1 MPQNVQANLE
11 KFLQRMSQTQ
21 VNIDNTQRTLYISIR
36 KSRKEKMARNKSREL
51 TIERNNQ

>member
-36 KSRKEKMARNKSREL
+36 KSRKEKMARNNSREL